1 MSTRVSKL
9 SDAEFAR
16 QMARREIVFQR
27 PTRWWQDGL
36 TIGNGDLGGAVFG
49 GGPETNGMVGITL
62 SKVDVWDER
71 YDRRGAQYRPLA
83 EVRRL
88 IAEHSG
94 TEEGRKF
101 LDTLEPGCI
110 VADKNWVRESYPYAY
125 EPPTPKP
132 SGLVRIDLGAV
143 LEPFE
148 ERLSIHRGEV
158 TFTVGDRKKGATIS
172 TFVDADSN
180 VLVVQVKRR
189 GGYDR
194 PITLEFARYVDEQ
207 LGEPEVSVEGTDFW
221 HRYVFPDGFTY
232 ALYGIVAEGEVAK
245 TGTGSGEF
253 RDIEARTG
261 WEIRNGRRGMKIWE
275 VELHLPERKATLTL
289 APGVSSVTL
298 YVGVATTKETRDP
311 LARAREL
318 AQAAA
323 GKGYNAIYAAHR
335 AWWEVFWRKSSLV
348 LSDRMVEAL
357 WYQGL
362 YVLACQSRGTMPPSL
377 VGPGYYHPH
386 AGWRGIIHTDF
397 NIQMMY
403 WPTYAS
409 NHVDLGRVYY
419 DFFFRHIGTMKED
432 TQAIYQIDGLKF
444 PSLTDGTAKELAYIR
459 CRTWMC
465 VSAWC
470 AQLYW
475 WRYEYSQD
483 REFLRNTAYP
493 IMREVAKFYR
503 AYAIKG
509 EDGNYHIFPSTAP
522 EQSPWWA
529 TDPAIDIAL
538 IRVHMQA
545 TIQASDLL
553 GLDKDLR
560 AGWRDL
566 LDNLAPIPNNGEV
579 FLDETTAAP
588 DKKLGHTG
596 LLCSV
601 YTAGLIGLGSPE
613 EEQAMARRNLAQ
625 LPTQTS
631 RSVLDFPFNIPTWND
646 DCNWQTLIAYAAR
659 LGLPEDALQYTYDFG
674 IFQHV
679 KPNGLFAFDCPI
691 TEEQRETR
699 WGMPDSSY
707 AFNAVVSEMFLQ
719 SYEGMIRIAP
729 AVPSRWD
736 ASLSGFLAVGAFEID
751 TEIRGG
757 KAQWLAI
764 RSLKGNRCRVV
775 NPWVGQPV
783 QVLRDGKAVPYAE
796 KDGVIAFATEAGGVY
811 EIGPRGKVQR
821 APMLGVSVVESGP
834 TSYVG
839 PAYMGNVSEEK
850 RIALWVGL
858 PPRA

>member
-362 YVLACQSRGTMPPSL
+362 YVLACQS
-377 VGPGYYHPH
+377 
-386 AGWRGIIHTDF
+386 
-397 NIQMMY
+397 
-403 WPTYAS
+403 
-409 NHVDLGRVYY
+409 
-419 DFFFRHIGTMKED
+419 
-432 TQAIYQIDGLKF
+432 
-444 PSLTDGTAKELAYIR
+444 
-459 CRTWMC
+459 
-465 VSAWC
+465 
-470 AQLYW
+470 
-475 WRYEYSQD
+475 
-483 REFLRNTAYP
+483 
-493 IMREVAKFYR
+493 
-503 AYAIKG
+503 
-509 EDGNYHIFPSTAP
+509 
-522 EQSPWWA
+522 
-529 TDPAIDIAL
+529 
-538 IRVHMQA
+538 
-545 TIQASDLL
+545 
-553 GLDKDLR
+553 
-560 AGWRDL
+560 
-566 LDNLAPIPNNGEV
+566 
-579 FLDETTAAP
+579 
-588 DKKLGHTG
+588 
-596 LLCSV
+596 
-601 YTAGLIGLGSPE
+601 
-613 EEQAMARRNLAQ
+613 
-625 LPTQTS
+625 
-631 RSVLDFPFNIPTWND
+631 
-646 DCNWQTLIAYAAR
+646 
-659 LGLPEDALQYTYDFG
+659 
-674 IFQHV
+674 
-679 KPNGLFAFDCPI
+679 
-691 TEEQRETR
+691 
-699 WGMPDSSY
+699 
-707 AFNAVVSEMFLQ
+707 
-719 SYEGMIRIAP
+719 
-729 AVPSRWD
+729 
-736 ASLSGFLAVGAFEID
+736 
-751 TEIRGG
+751 
-757 KAQWLAI
+757 
-764 RSLKGNRCRVV
+764 
-775 NPWVGQPV
+775 
-783 QVLRDGKAVPYAE
+783 
-796 KDGVIAFATEAGGVY
+796 
-811 EIGPRGKVQR
+811 
-821 APMLGVSVVESGP
+821 
-834 TSYVG
+834 
-839 PAYMGNVSEEK
+839 
-850 RIALWVGL
+850 
-858 PPRA
+858 